1 MGNFLKREKMKRIL
15 LAIVFIALFVF
26 SNPSSISFAEES
38 STNANQSIGKIDLP
52 EISKERVEE
61 LKKEIVKDKQK
72 PVKQIEINSI
82 NNMLDID
89 PFTSISSQGD
99 YVIPTKKFTSN
110 NSPLETTFDTNLIL
124 PTENRVRVTNT
135 TVSPYNAIAQIDF
148 YDATTGQG

>member
-1 MGNFLKREKMKRIL
+1 M
-15 LAIVFIALFVF
+15 
-26 SNPSSISFAEES
+26 
-38 STNANQSIGKIDLP
+38 P
-52 EISKERVEE
+52 EISKERVGE